1 MHDVL
6 RELRHADLVP
16 FFEERFELLFVVSM
30 LHRFWIV
37 RGQELVVPALQ
48 LSLIGMVDPVQLG
61 VQFLFGKVRRDAVQE
76 LPPVLEGA
84 TILLQCLTRGV
95 GAAIQLAEPTES
107 ARRVTVRG
115 VPGERRNIA
124 VRLSGGYFLS
134 IASGSGR
141 DFLFRMLRNAARL
154 SVRVS
159 DQELSFDVFGS
170 DAIVSQC
177 LQQQEGAPQ
186 N

>member
-1 MHDVL
+1 MVKRTVTVL
-6 RELRHADLVP
+6 T
-16 FFEERFELLFVVSM
+16 LLGA
-30 LHRFWIV
+30 LALL
-37 RGQELVVPALQ
+37 GAVPAAGQ
-48 LSLIGMVDPVQLG
+48 AQWDETDVQG
-61 VQFLFGKVRRDAVQE
+61 GKEFRLVNDA
-76 LPPVLEGA
+76 GA

-95 GAAIQLAEPTES
+95 GAAIQLAEPIES
-107 ARRVTVRG
+107 ARRVGVRG
-115 VPGERRNIA
+115 VPGERRNIV

-159 DQELSFDVFGS
+159 DQELSFEVFGS